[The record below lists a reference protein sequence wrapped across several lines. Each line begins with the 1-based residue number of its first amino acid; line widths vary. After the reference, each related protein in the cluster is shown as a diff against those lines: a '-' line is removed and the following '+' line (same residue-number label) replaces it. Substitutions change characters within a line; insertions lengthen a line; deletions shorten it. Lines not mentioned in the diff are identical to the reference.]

1 VISNIKID
9 LTEADIKT
17 AGNLDLAALEA
28 SVFNLAIA
36 SRNKWIELA
45 NTQLKSSRAEYVR
58 GLQETRSFEK
68 TGKISYEITL
78 IGQLANMLEVGFASF
93 DMKPGLLSGPKAKVS
108 ATGKRYTTV
117 PFAHY
122 PSAKTPDRSNRVP
135 NYKADLAKIMKAYNM
150 SGIYRAK
157 SGRPLTGKVAVAKNT
172 SAIVNKMKPHHTAPI
187 FEGMTKYQKGSTH
200 STYTTFRRVSQ
211 SSLPES
217 WIHPGVAAKLIMPQ
231 VVAWAEKRASLIIQG
246 LAEGI

>member
-1 VISNIKID
+1 MISNIKLSLD
-9 LTEADIKT
+9 QADIKA
-17 AGNLDLAALEA
+17 AGELDLAALESA
-28 SVFNLAIA
+28 IFSLAQA

-45 NTQLKSSRAEYVR
+45 GEQLKSSRAEYVR
-58 GLQETRSFEK
+58 GLQETRSFK
-68 TGKISYEITL
+68 QTGKMSYEISL
-78 IGQLANMLEVGFASF
+78 IGQLANMMELGFSSY
-93 DMKPGLLSGPKAKVS
+93 DMKPGLLAGPSAKVS
-108 ATGKRYTTV
+108 ATGKRYATV
-117 PFAHY
+117 PFTHY
-122 PSAKTPDRSNRVP
+122 PGANTPDRSNRVP

-150 SGIYRAK
+150 AGVFKSK
-157 SGRPLTGKVAVAKNT
+157 SGRPLTGKVATAKNT

-187 FEGMTKYQKGSTH
+187 FEGMTKTQKGSSH

-231 VVAWAEKRASLIIQG
+231 VVAWAEKRIGLILQG